1 MRDRLTRLL
10 GTAATLLLGFALA
23 IPLMGGD
30 ETALAQETTAL
41 AQETTVP
48 AETATTVAGEE
59 GTGTTVAG
67 EGGGGTTAPGPT
79 LVPAAPAEEPAALP
93 EDVPWTYRYLVPTV
107 LVIGGLA
114 VVVTIIQYFVRVVR
128 ARYRPV
134 R

>member
-1 MRDRLTRLL
+1 MRDRPTRF
-10 GTAATLLLGFALA
+10 LGFVTITVLAVALA
-23 IPLMGGD
+23 VPLLAGGGS
-30 ETALAQETTAL
+30 AL

-48 AETATTVAGEE
+48 AETPTTVAGEE

-67 EGGGGTTAPGPT
+67 EGGGAETTAPGPT
-79 LVPAAPAEEPAALP
+79 IVPAAPVEEPAVLP
-93 EDVPWTYRYLVPTV
+93 EDVPWTYRYLIPTA

>member
-1 MRDRLTRLL
+1 MRDRLL
-10 GTAATLLLGFALA
+10 GFFTLTLLTLA
-23 IPLMGGD
+23 MAVPLAGG
-30 ETALAQETTAL
+30 AAV

-48 AETATTVAGEE
+48 AETATTGGE

-67 EGGGGTTAPGPT
+67 EGGGGAETTAPGPT
-79 LVPAAPAEEPAALP
+79 IVPAAPVEETAALP
-93 EDVPWTYRYLVPTV
+93 EDVPWTYRYLIPAV

>member
-1 MRDRLTRLL
+1 MRDRPTRLL
-10 GTAATLLLGFALA
+10 GILTLTVLGLA
-23 IPLMGGD
+23 VSIY
-30 ETALAQETTAL
+30 LAGSAGAAL

-48 AETATTVAGEE
+48 AETATTVAEGE

-67 EGGGGTTAPGPT
+67 EGGGAETTAPGPT
-79 LVPAAPAEEPAALP
+79 LVPAAPVEEPAELP
-93 EDVPWTYRYLVPTV
+93 EDVPWTYRYLIPTV

>member
-1 MRDRLTRLL
+1 MRDRPTRLL
-10 GTAATLLLGFALA
+10 GILTLTVLGLALA
-23 IPLMGGD
+23 IPLAGSAG
-30 ETALAQETTAL
+30 AAL

-48 AETATTVAGEE
+48 AETATTVAGGE

-67 EGGGGTTAPGPT
+67 GGGGAETTAPGPT
-79 LVPAAPAEEPAALP
+79 LVPAAPVEEPAAIP
-93 EDVPWTYRYLVPTV
+93 EDVPWTYRYLIPTV

>member
-1 MRDRLTRLL
+1 MRDRPTRLL
-10 GTAATLLLGFALA
+10 GLLTLTLLAVAVATSLLGGA
-23 IPLMGGD
+23 
-30 ETALAQETTAL
+30 AQ

-48 AETATTVAGEE
+48 SPTTVAGEE

-67 EGGGGTTAPGPT
+67 EGGGAETTAPGAT
-79 LVPAAPAEEPAALP
+79 IVPAAPVEEPAELP
-93 EDVPWTYRYLVPTV
+93 EDVPWTYRYLIPTV

-114 VVVTIIQYFVRVVR
+114 VVVTVIQYFVRVVR

>member
-1 MRDRLTRLL
+1 MRDRPTRLL
-10 GTAATLLLGFALA
+10 GILTLTVLGLAVA
-23 IPLMGGD
+23 IPLAGSAG
-30 ETALAQETTAL
+30 AAL

-48 AETATTVAGEE
+48 AETATTVAGGE

-67 EGGGGTTAPGPT
+67 GGGGAETTAPGPT
-79 LVPAAPAEEPAALP
+79 LVPAAPVEEPAAIP
-93 EDVPWTYRYLVPTV
+93 EDVPWTYRYLIPTV

>member
-1 MRDRLTRLL
+1 MRDHPTRLL
-10 GTAATLLLGFALA
+10 GILTLTVLGMALV
-23 IPLMGGD
+23 IPLAGSAG
-30 ETALAQETTAL
+30 AAL

-48 AETATTVAGEE
+48 VETATTVAGEE

-67 EGGGGTTAPGPT
+67 EGGGAETTAPGPT
-79 LVPAAPAEEPAALP
+79 LVPAAPVEEPAELP
-93 EDVPWTYRYLVPTV
+93 EDVPWTYRYLIPTV

>member
-1 MRDRLTRLL
+1 MRDRLL
-10 GTAATLLLGFALA
+10 GFFTLTLLTLA
-23 IPLMGGD
+23 MAVPLAGG
-30 ETALAQETTAL
+30 AAV

-48 AETATTVAGEE
+48 AETATTVAEGG

-67 EGGGGTTAPGPT
+67 EGGGGAETTAPGPT
-79 LVPAAPAEEPAALP
+79 IVPAAPVEETAALP
-93 EDVPWTYRYLVPTV
+93 EDVPWTYRYLIPAV